1 MRACRISVK
10 IDYVFFFFT
19 WLASICILLIAFTL
33 TTSRNPFRL
42 IGRNVDWMDDKNL
55 SIVVQLQDLYK
66 DDYDLC
72 FYLKIIYQ
80 LLRIM
85 LQIRKNFYFFNID
98 QKKKKIIDKKINK
111 IKCNK
116 IYSTFI
122 FILHIYL
129 FIFHNS
135 YCHNF

>member
-1 MRACRISVK
+1 
-10 IDYVFFFFT
+10 
-19 WLASICILLIAFTL
+19 
-33 TTSRNPFRL
+33 
-42 IGRNVDWMDDKNL
+42 
-55 SIVVQLQDLYK
+55 
-66 DDYDLC
+66 
-72 FYLKIIYQ
+72 
-80 LLRIM
+80 M
-85 LQIRKNFYFFNID
+85 LQIRKNFYFFSID